1 MSSVPAHFLQAA
13 LAGDTLLAWMVAGG
27 LALAV
32 LAVHSFRVVPAGER
46 LVRFRRGRRGHQL
59 KGPGPVVVL
68 PGIHRG
74 VRVPRGT
81 TWADVI
87 WLEATT
93 RDGVS
98 VTVHGA
104 ALVSVL
110 DPGRY
115 ALAVGSPDALTIHA
129 LIDDALEAE
138 TSRYVAERDL
148 VELSGSAA
156 DQHGELTS
164 RVNARTGEWG
174 VEVAR
179 VELSRIEVR
188 LTADLIRWAE
198 SLAARTSPAAGQLT
212 RSA

>member
-1 MSSVPAHFLQAA
+1 MSDVSGHFLQAA

-46 LVRFRRGRRGHQL
+46 LVRFRRGRSGHRV

-81 TWADVI
+81 TWADVM

-115 ALAVGSPDALTIHA
+115 AQAVGSPESSTDE
-129 LIDDALEAE
+129 ALEAE
-138 TSRYVAERDL
+138 TGRYVAERDL
-148 VELSGSAA
+148 VELFESAA
-156 DQHGELTS
+156 DQHRELTS
-164 RVNARTGEWG
+164 RVTARTGEWG

-198 SLAARTSPAAGQLT
+198 GLAARTSPAAGQLT
-212 RSA
+212 RTA